1 MLDIA
6 KFFRFSWE
14 WFEKKKISYKILRPT
29 CSLSEPKTKS
39 LFSFFQH
46 KAYIPINP
54 FSKLQSQAAQP

>member
-14 WFEKKKISYKILRPT
+14 WFEKKNLATKFYDQHVL
-29 CSLSEPKTKS
+29 CLNPKPKVH
-39 LFSFFQH
+39 FQH

-54 FSKLQSQAAQP
+54 FSKLLSQAAQP